1 MSTDFNNTK
10 YNKKIDENKVNEI
23 VVPEISKVL
32 IEDFE
37 RLVENIKSKQKI
49 HFIRNYKI

>member
-23 VVPEISKVL
+23 VVPEINRISEIGFLK
-32 IEDFE
+32 
-37 RLVENIKSKQKI
+37 
-49 HFIRNYKI
+49 